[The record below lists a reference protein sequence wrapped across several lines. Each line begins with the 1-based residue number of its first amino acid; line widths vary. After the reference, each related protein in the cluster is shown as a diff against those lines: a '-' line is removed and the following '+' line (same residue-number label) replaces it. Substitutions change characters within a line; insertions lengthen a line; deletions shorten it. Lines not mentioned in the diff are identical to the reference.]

1 MGDLVNLRRARKAR
15 GRMEAQKKA
24 QENRVA
30 FGRTRA
36 QREVGEAENELARRR
51 LEAHRLGEADKPET

>member
-1 MGDLVNLRRARKAR
+1 
-15 GRMEAQKKA
+15 MEAQKKA